1 MPGSVLSQEADLL
14 FDKSLWHF
22 PSSTSV
28 FCTNAAGK
36 EKKKRYCCRVTSI
49 DSTNLVNLVMLYL
62 SNAKPL
68 LSLNH
73 WKMCED
79 IYRLQVCARCFKDY
93 FNVKF
98 FQYLCIPSAVHAT
111 FLCFHT
117 LSSPQFCCLKL
128 TALASCCTLA
138 EIRCPLLLRGTAIT
152 ICMYCGRKPPGDTG
166 LVLFKNQTLAGQGKQ
181 QMIVL
186 PMIHLP
192 LVPPRDYSTVWIA
205 LRSPTAARSEA
216 DEEQKGRE
224 RIKCPRESRIRGKD
238 VC

>member
-1 MPGSVLSQEADLL
+1 MRTLFQRLLQREILSILMHPI
-14 FDKSLWHF
+14 S
-22 PSSTSV
+22 
-28 FCTNAAGK
+28 C
-36 EKKKRYCCRVTSI
+36 
-49 DSTNLVNLVMLYL
+49 
-62 SNAKPL
+62 
-68 LSLNH
+68 
-73 WKMCED
+73 
-79 IYRLQVCARCFKDY
+79 
-93 FNVKF
+93 
-98 FQYLCIPSAVHAT
+98 HAT

-152 ICMYCGRKPPGDTG
+152 TCMYCGRKPPGDTG